1 MVQEQIPVTVVL
13 VDDGGYGMLRFDQ
26 LQLGDDPF
34 GVDLVGPDFVALAGS
49 FGVRAT
55 AVDGFG
61 ADFETALA
69 RSVHSDAPEMIVVH
83 AAMRPPLTTSPRWY
97 RKKN

>member
-1 MVQEQIPVTVVL
+1 
-13 VDDGGYGMLRFDQ
+13 MLRFDQ
-26 LQLGDDPF
+26 LKAGDDPF

-61 ADFETALA
+61 GLRERPGTL
-69 RSVHSDAPEMIVVH
+69 RS
-83 AAMRPPLTTSPRWY
+83 
-97 RKKN
+97 K